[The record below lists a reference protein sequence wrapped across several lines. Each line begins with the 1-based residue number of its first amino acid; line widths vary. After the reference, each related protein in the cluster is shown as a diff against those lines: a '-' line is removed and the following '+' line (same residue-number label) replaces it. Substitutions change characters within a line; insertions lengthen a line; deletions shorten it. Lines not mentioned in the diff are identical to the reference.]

1 MRSGAMDLWGDGG
14 MGRGTYGV
22 MDQALNPFSVDDFSD
37 DEINECVRNIEGN
50 RMSLS
55 GLCGGANI
63 EVQGPFWF

>member
-1 MRSGAMDLWGDGG
+1 MSFEDSEIEA
-14 MGRGTYGV
+14 
-22 MDQALNPFSVDDFSD
+22 D